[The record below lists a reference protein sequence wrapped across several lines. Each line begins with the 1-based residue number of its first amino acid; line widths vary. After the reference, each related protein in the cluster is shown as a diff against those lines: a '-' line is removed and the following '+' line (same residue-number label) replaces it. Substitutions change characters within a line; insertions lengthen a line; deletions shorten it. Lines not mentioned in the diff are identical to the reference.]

1 MSALAKSS
9 LIGGFGFTLIKKGEL
24 IMTFAEI
31 LISTMKDKLEVINF
45 FDYLFYAKQ
54 YCMILENIED
64 EGINSFS
71 PEQLRELEIGFTNVS
86 STGQLTNLLISF
98 TVSVKGRIAEKA
110 KNSLEVEN
118 LLDEMI
124 SKNLNIKTENPKV
137 IEMFINRFCCLQ
149 IGHCIRTKECPYEW
163 KLNLTDF
170 NNYSIYFSTQNELED
185 FIGKYVGIPY
195 VIYKKDK
202 SSDWN
207 EFRSVGYKILA
218 PSILK
223 RPKHAI

>member
-1 MSALAKSS
+1 
-9 LIGGFGFTLIKKGEL
+9 
-24 IMTFAEI
+24 MTFAEI
-31 LISTMKDKLEVINF
+31 LINAMKDKPEAVNF

-54 YCMILENIED
+54 YCMILESIEG
-64 EGINSFS
+64 ESINSFN
-71 PEQLRELEIGFTNVS
+71 PEQLRELEIGFTNVYS
-86 STGQLTNLLISF
+86 PGQLTNLLVSF
-98 TVSVKGRIAEKA
+98 TAGVKRRIAEKA

-124 SKNLNIKTENPKV
+124 SKNLNTKTENPKV
-137 IEMFINRFCCLQ
+137 IEMFIDKFCSLQ

-170 NNYSIYFSTQNELED
+170 NNYSIYFSTPNELEE
-185 FIGKYVGIPY
+185 FIEMYVGIPH

-202 SSDWN
+202 NSDWN

>member
-1 MSALAKSS
+1 
-9 LIGGFGFTLIKKGEL
+9 
-24 IMTFAEI
+24 MTFAEI

-54 YCMILENIED
+54 YCMILENIEG

-71 PEQLRELEIGFTNVS
+71 PEQLRALEIGFTNVS

-98 TVSVKGRIAEKA
+98 TVSVKERIAEKVN
-110 KNSLEVEN
+110 NSFEVEN

-124 SKNLNIKTENPKV
+124 SKTLNTKTENPKV
-137 IEMFINRFCCLQ
+137 IEMFIDHFCSLQ

-170 NNYSIYFSTQNELED
+170 NNYSIYFSIQNELED
-185 FIGKYVGIPY
+185 FIEKYVGIPY

>member
-1 MSALAKSS
+1 MWAVNSS
-9 LIGGFGFTLIKKGEL
+9 
-24 IMTFAEI
+24 
-31 LISTMKDKLEVINF
+31 
-45 FDYLFYAKQ
+45 
-54 YCMILENIED
+54 
-64 EGINSFS
+64 
-71 PEQLRELEIGFTNVS
+71 
-86 STGQLTNLLISF
+86 GQLTNLLISF

-110 KNSLEVEN
+110 NNSLEVEN
-118 LLDEMI
+118 LLDEII
-124 SKNLNIKTENPKV
+124 SKTLNTKVKAENPKV
-137 IEMFINRFCCLQ
+137 IEMFIDCFCSLQ

-185 FIGKYVGIPY
+185 FIGKYVVIPY
-195 VIYKKDK
+195 VIYKKGE
-202 SSDWN
+202 SGDWN

>member
-1 MSALAKSS
+1 
-9 LIGGFGFTLIKKGEL
+9 
-24 IMTFAEI
+24 MTFTEI
-31 LISTMKDKLEVINF
+31 LINTMKDKPEVVNF

-54 YCMILENIED
+54 YCMILESIEG
-64 EGINSFS
+64 ESINNFS
-71 PEQLRELEIGFTNVS
+71 PEQLRELEIGFTNVYS
-86 STGQLTNLLISF
+86 PGQLTNLLISF

-124 SKNLNIKTENPKV
+124 SKNLNTKTENPKV
-137 IEMFINRFCCLQ
+137 IEMFINRFCSLQ
-149 IGHCIRTKECPYEW
+149 IGHCIQTKECPYEW

-170 NNYSIYFSTQNELED
+170 NNYSIYFSTPNELED
-185 FIGKYVGIPY
+185 FIEKYVGIPY
-195 VIYKKDK
+195 IIYKKDK

-207 EFRSVGYKILA
+207 EFRSVGYRILA

>member
-1 MSALAKSS
+1 
-9 LIGGFGFTLIKKGEL
+9 
-24 IMTFAEI
+24 MTFAEI
-31 LISTMKDKLEVINF
+31 LINTMKDKPEVVNF

-54 YCMILENIED
+54 YCMILESIEG
-64 EGINSFS
+64 ESINSFS
-71 PEQLRELEIGFTNVS
+71 PEQLRELEIGFTGAYS
-86 STGQLTNLLISF
+86 PDQLTNLLISF
-98 TVSVKGRIAEKA
+98 AAYVKGRIAEKA

-124 SKNLNIKTENPKV
+124 SKNLNTKTENPKV
-137 IEMFINRFCCLQ
+137 IEMFINRFCSLQ
-149 IGHCIRTKECPYEW
+149 IGHCIQTKECPYEW

-170 NNYSIYFSTQNELED
+170 NNYSIYFSTPNELED

>member
-1 MSALAKSS
+1 
-9 LIGGFGFTLIKKGEL
+9 
-24 IMTFAEI
+24 MTFAEI
-31 LISTMKDKLEVINF
+31 LINTMKDKPEAVNF

-54 YCMILENIED
+54 YCMILESIEG
-64 EGINSFS
+64 ESINSFS
-71 PEQLRELEIGFTNVS
+71 PEQLRELEIGFTDAYS
-86 STGQLTNLLISF
+86 PDQLTNLLVSF
-98 TVSVKGRIAEKA
+98 TAGVKGRIVEKV

-124 SKNLNIKTENPKV
+124 SKNLNTKTENPKV
-137 IEMFINRFCCLQ
+137 IEMFINRFCSLQ
-149 IGHCIRTKECPYEW
+149 IGHCIQTKECPYEW

-170 NNYSIYFSTQNELED
+170 NNYSIYFYTPNELED
-185 FIGKYVGIPY
+185 FIEMYVRIPH

>member
-1 MSALAKSS
+1 
-9 LIGGFGFTLIKKGEL
+9 
-24 IMTFAEI
+24 MTFAEI
-31 LISTMKDKLEVINF
+31 LINTMKDKPEVVNF

-54 YCMILENIED
+54 YCMILESIEGD
-64 EGINSFS
+64 SINSFS
-71 PEQLRELEIGFTNVS
+71 PEQLRELEIGFTGAYS
-86 STGQLTNLLISF
+86 PDQLTNLLVSF
-98 TVSVKGRIAEKA
+98 TAGIKGRIIEKV
-110 KNSLEVEN
+110 KSSLEVEN

-124 SKNLNIKTENPKV
+124 SKNLNTKVKAENPKV
-137 IEMFINRFCCLQ
+137 IEMFINCFCSLQ
-149 IGHCIRTKECPYEW
+149 IGRCIRTKEYPYEW
-163 KLNLTDF
+163 KLSLKDF

-218 PSILK
+218 PNILK
-223 RPKHAI
+223 GPKHAI

>member
-1 MSALAKSS
+1 
-9 LIGGFGFTLIKKGEL
+9 
-24 IMTFAEI
+24 MTFAEI
-31 LISTMKDKLEVINF
+31 LINTMKDKPEVVNF

-54 YCMILENIED
+54 YCMILESIEGD
-64 EGINSFS
+64 SINSFS
-71 PEQLRELEIGFTNVS
+71 TEQLRELEIGFTDAYS
-86 STGQLTNLLISF
+86 PDQLTNLLVSF
-98 TVSVKGRIAEKA
+98 TAGVKGRIVEKV

-124 SKNLNIKTENPKV
+124 SKNLNTKTENPKV
-137 IEMFINRFCCLQ
+137 IEMFINRFCSLQ
-149 IGHCIRTKECPYEW
+149 IGHCIQTKECPYEW

-170 NNYSIYFSTQNELED
+170 NNYSIYFYTPNELED
-185 FIGKYVGIPY
+185 FIEMYVRIPH

>member
-1 MSALAKSS
+1 
-9 LIGGFGFTLIKKGEL
+9 
-24 IMTFAEI
+24 MTFAEI
-31 LISTMKDKLEVINF
+31 LINTMKGKPEAVNF

-54 YCMILENIED
+54 YCMILESIEG
-64 EGINSFS
+64 ESINSFS
-71 PEQLRELEIGFTNVS
+71 PEQLRELEIGFTNVYHP
-86 STGQLTNLLISF
+86 GQLTNLLISF
-98 TVSVKGRIAEKA
+98 AAYVKGRIAEKA

-124 SKNLNIKTENPKV
+124 SKNLNTKTENPKI
-137 IEMFINRFCCLQ
+137 IEMFINRFCSLQ

-170 NNYSIYFSTQNELED
+170 NNYSIYFSTPNELED
-185 FIGKYVGIPY
+185 FIEMYVRIPH

-202 SSDWN
+202 NSDWN

>member
-1 MSALAKSS
+1 
-9 LIGGFGFTLIKKGEL
+9 
-24 IMTFAEI
+24 MTFAEI
-31 LISTMKDKLEVINF
+31 LINTTKDKPEVVNF

-54 YCMILENIED
+54 YCMILENIEG

-71 PEQLRELEIGFTNVS
+71 PEQLHELEIGFTNVS

-110 KNSLEVEN
+110 NNSLEVEN

-124 SKNLNIKTENPKV
+124 SKNLNTKVKAENPKV
-137 IEMFINRFCCLQ
+137 IEMFIDHFCSLQ

-195 VIYKKDK
+195 VIYKKIRAAIGMNSVQLAIKYLLQVFLKDQSMRFNDCFSQVIIK
-202 SSDWN
+202 
-207 EFRSVGYKILA
+207 RSCFSQALI
-218 PSILK
+218 
-223 RPKHAI
+223 

>member
-1 MSALAKSS
+1 
-9 LIGGFGFTLIKKGEL
+9 
-24 IMTFAEI
+24 MTFAEI
-31 LISTMKDKLEVINF
+31 LINTMKDKPEVVNF

-54 YCMILENIED
+54 YCMILENIEG

-71 PEQLRELEIGFTNVS
+71 QEQLHELEIGFTNVYS
-86 STGQLTNLLISF
+86 NGQLTNLLISL
-98 TVSVKGRIAEKA
+98 TVSMKGRIAEKA
-110 KNSLEVEN
+110 NNSLEVEN

-124 SKNLNIKTENPKV
+124 SKNLNTKVKAENHKV
-137 IEMFINRFCCLQ
+137 IEMFIDHFCSLQ

-170 NNYSIYFSTQNELED
+170 NNYSIYFSIQNELED
-185 FIGKYVGIPY
+185 FIEKYVGIPY
-195 VIYKKDK
+195 VIYKKGK

>member
-31 LISTMKDKLEVINF
+31 LINTMKDKPEVVNF

-54 YCMILENIED
+54 YCMILENIEG
-64 EGINSFS
+64 EGINSLS
-71 PEQLRELEIGFTNVS
+71 PEQLRELEIGFINVS

-124 SKNLNIKTENPKV
+124 SKNLNTKV
-137 IEMFINRFCCLQ
+137 SIVSVVYRLDIVFELKNVHTNGNLILQ
-149 IGHCIRTKECPYEW
+149 ILITIVF
-163 KLNLTDF
+163 T
-170 NNYSIYFSTQNELED
+170 
-185 FIGKYVGIPY
+185 
-195 VIYKKDK
+195 
-202 SSDWN
+202 
-207 EFRSVGYKILA
+207 LA
-218 PSILK
+218 HKMNWRISLGSM
-223 RPKHAI
+223 

>member
-1 MSALAKSS
+1 
-9 LIGGFGFTLIKKGEL
+9 
-24 IMTFAEI
+24 MTFAEI
-31 LISTMKDKLEVINF
+31 LINTMKDKPEVVNF

-54 YCMILENIED
+54 YCMILENIEG
-64 EGINSFS
+64 EVINSFS
-71 PEQLRELEIGFTNVS
+71 QEQLRELEIGFTNIYS
-86 STGQLTNLLISF
+86 PGQLTNLLISF

-124 SKNLNIKTENPKV
+124 SKNLNTKVKAENPKV
-137 IEMFINRFCCLQ
+137 IEMFIDCFCSLQ

-185 FIGKYVGIPY
+185 FIGKYVVIPY

-202 SSDWN
+202 SSNWN

-223 RPKHAI
+223 RPKHKI

>member
-1 MSALAKSS
+1 
-9 LIGGFGFTLIKKGEL
+9 
-24 IMTFAEI
+24 MTFAEI
-31 LISTMKDKLEVINF
+31 LINTMKDKSEAVNF

-54 YCMILENIED
+54 YCMILESIEG
-64 EGINSFS
+64 ESINSFS
-71 PEQLRELEIGFTNVS
+71 PEQLRELEIGFTNVYS
-86 STGQLTNLLISF
+86 PGQLTNLLISF

-124 SKNLNIKTENPKV
+124 SKNLNTKVKAENPKV
-137 IEMFINRFCCLQ
+137 IEMF
-149 IGHCIRTKECPYEW
+149 
-163 KLNLTDF
+163 
-170 NNYSIYFSTQNELED
+170 IYFSTQNELED
-185 FIGKYVGIPY
+185 FIEKYVGIPY

-218 PSILK
+218 PIILK

>member
-1 MSALAKSS
+1 
-9 LIGGFGFTLIKKGEL
+9 
-24 IMTFAEI
+24 
-31 LISTMKDKLEVINF
+31 
-45 FDYLFYAKQ
+45 
-54 YCMILENIED
+54 MILESIEG
-64 EGINSFS
+64 ESINNFS
-71 PEQLRELEIGFTNVS
+71 PEQLRELEIGFTNVYS
-86 STGQLTNLLISF
+86 PGQLTNLLISF

-124 SKNLNIKTENPKV
+124 SKNLNTKTENPKV
-137 IEMFINRFCCLQ
+137 IEMFINRFCSLQ
-149 IGHCIRTKECPYEW
+149 IGHCIQTKECPYEW

-170 NNYSIYFSTQNELED
+170 NNYSIYFSTPNELED
-185 FIGKYVGIPY
+185 FIEKYVGIPY
-195 VIYKKDK
+195 IIYKKDK

-207 EFRSVGYKILA
+207 EFRSVGYRILA

>member
-1 MSALAKSS
+1 
-9 LIGGFGFTLIKKGEL
+9 
-24 IMTFAEI
+24 MTFAEI
-31 LISTMKDKLEVINF
+31 LINAMKDKPEAVNF

-54 YCMILENIED
+54 YCMILESIEG
-64 EGINSFS
+64 ESINSFS
-71 PEQLRELEIGFTNVS
+71 PEQLRELEIGFTNVYS
-86 STGQLTNLLISF
+86 PGQLTNLLISF

-124 SKNLNIKTENPKV
+124 SKNLNTKTENPKV
-137 IEMFINRFCCLQ
+137 IEMFVDRFCSLQ

-170 NNYSIYFSTQNELED
+170 NNYSIYFSTPNELEE
-185 FIGKYVGIPY
+185 FIEMYVGIPHI
-195 VIYKKDK
+195 IYKKDK

>member
-1 MSALAKSS
+1 
-9 LIGGFGFTLIKKGEL
+9 
-24 IMTFAEI
+24 
-31 LISTMKDKLEVINF
+31 MKDKPEVVNF
-45 FDYLFYAKQ
+45 LDYLFYAKQ
-54 YCMILENIED
+54 YCMILENIEG

-71 PEQLRELEIGFTNVS
+71 SEQLRELEIGFTNVY

-124 SKNLNIKTENPKV
+124 SKNLNTKVKAENTKI
-137 IEMFINRFCCLQ
+137 IEMFIDCFCSLQ
-149 IGHCIRTKECPYEW
+149 IGHCIQTKECPYEW

-185 FIGKYVGIPY
+185 FIEKYVGIPY
-195 VIYKKDK
+195 VIYKKVRAVIGM
-202 SSDWN
+202 N
-207 EFRSVGYKILA
+207 SVQLVIKYLLQVF
-218 PSILK
+218 LK
-223 RPKHAI
+223 DQSMRFNDCFNQVLLNQRI

>member
-1 MSALAKSS
+1 
-9 LIGGFGFTLIKKGEL
+9 
-24 IMTFAEI
+24 MTFAEI
-31 LISTMKDKLEVINF
+31 LINTMKDKPEVVNF

-54 YCMILENIED
+54 YCMILENIEG
-64 EGINSFS
+64 EGVNSFS
-71 PEQLRELEIGFTNVS
+71 PEQHRELEIGFTNVY

-110 KNSLEVEN
+110 NNSLEVEN
-118 LLDEMI
+118 LLDEII
-124 SKNLNIKTENPKV
+124 SKNLNTKVKAENLKV
-137 IEMFINRFCCLQ
+137 IEMFIDCFCSLQ
-149 IGHCIRTKECPYEW
+149 IGYCIRTKECQYEW

>member
-1 MSALAKSS
+1 
-9 LIGGFGFTLIKKGEL
+9 
-24 IMTFAEI
+24 MTFAEI
-31 LISTMKDKLEVINF
+31 LINTMKGKPEAVNF

-54 YCMILENIED
+54 YCMILENIEG

-71 PEQLRELEIGFTNVS
+71 PEQLRELEIGFTNAYS
-86 STGQLTNLLISF
+86 PDQLTNLLVSF
-98 TVSVKGRIAEKA
+98 TAGIKGRIVEKV

-118 LLDEMI
+118 LLDKMI
-124 SKNLNIKTENPKV
+124 SKNLNAKVKAENPKV
-137 IEMFINRFCCLQ
+137 IEMFINRFCSLQ

-170 NNYSIYFSTQNELED
+170 NNYSIYFSTPNELED
-185 FIGKYVGIPY
+185 FVEKYVGIPH

-202 SSDWN
+202 SGDWN

>member
-1 MSALAKSS
+1 
-9 LIGGFGFTLIKKGEL
+9 
-24 IMTFAEI
+24 MTFTEI
-31 LISTMKDKLEVINF
+31 LINAMKDKPEAVNF

-54 YCMILENIED
+54 YCMILESIEG
-64 EGINSFS
+64 ESINSFS
-71 PEQLRELEIGFTNVS
+71 PEQLRELEIGFTNVYS
-86 STGQLTNLLISF
+86 PGQLTNLLISF

-124 SKNLNIKTENPKV
+124 SKNLNTKTENPKV
-137 IEMFINRFCCLQ
+137 IEMFINRFCSLQ
-149 IGHCIRTKECPYEW
+149 IGHCIQTKECPYEW
-163 KLNLTDF
+163 ELNLTDF
-170 NNYSIYFSTQNELED
+170 NNYSIYFSTPNELED
-185 FIGKYVGIPY
+185 FIEKYVGIPH